1 MNKYTNNIHTY
12 RNIMQGQDFRSLLNT
27 LEAVDNSVNIT
38 EQWNTWGA
46 FIKEAETKTK
56 TRTKVDSK
64 IFQDPSDSQMQAPD
78 TKTKEQPKR
87 KRAKQVTLNK
97 AVPMPDLARIERTI
111 GKSDTDDDYGDL
123 EMNAPRLS
131 NEPTLSLGQDSDTDT
146 TDMAINAPMDA
157 ETKEIAQRI
166 HNVEWNNMMDLP
178 GNMHQM
184 IRNMGRRVFNA
195 FGEQEF
201 ENIDVIASITNSEED
216 LDAVAGLVRQF
227 GVPVVQDNIVD
238 FGDTMPG
245 YKAYVGVWGFAN
257 QYYMFVKDDHGEYIY
272 TWDNTETN
280 NLQHFEPQSSKQDSP
295 RLEGVNESFNNN
307 ALENVTYKGYTY
319 DPEIEEDEDSRKLIH
334 HITDPHGTT
343 ANTPDWFQQLSAYDY
358 VTADEFKR
366 AVDEINGN

>member
-1 MNKYTNNIHTY
+1 MH
-12 RNIMQGQDFRSLLNT
+12 GQDFRTLINT
-27 LEAVDNSVNIT
+27 LETVESTVNIT
-38 EQWNTWGA
+38 EQWNKWND
-46 FIKEAETKTK
+46 FLKEAETKTK
-56 TRTKVDSK
+56 TKTKSK
-64 IFQDPSDSQMQAPD
+64 IDPSMFKGTDDSQMQAPD
-78 TKTKEQPKR
+78 TKEQPKR

-97 AVPMPDLARIERTI
+97 AVPMPDLDRIERTI

-201 ENIDVIASITNSEED
+201 EDIDVIASITNSEED

-227 GVPVVQDNIVD
+227 GVPIVQDNIVD

-272 TWDNTETN
+272 TWDNRTTN
-280 NLQHFEPQSSKQDSP
+280 KLQHMEPM
-295 RLEGVNESFNNN
+295 GNNSN
-307 ALENVTYKGYTY
+307 KPLLNDIHEDTVSRVHFHNINDNPLHNKTYKGYKY
-319 DPEIEEDEDSRKLIH
+319 LPNPERDEEGFDKLHHDIETPSGDWFSV
-334 HITDPHGTT
+334 
-343 ANTPDWFQQLSAYDY
+343 APDWFKQISPYKFP
-358 VTADEFKR
+358 TAEEFKR
-366 AVDEINGN
+366 AVDEISGN